1 MLLVMLR
8 VLLVA
13 FPVQEV
19 LFFLVKAC
27 GHAYC
32 QIIRKGH
39 GACVVFGR
47 IGEKQEGFFFA

>member
-19 LFFLVKAC
+19 FFFVKAC